1 MAPVD
6 DRGHFHC
13 MPRDAG
19 QLRSDGVSVMKA
31 LVSRFLAA
39 ESGAAAPKYGLIAGV
54 LSAAIV
60 TAVLGIASKLAVGA
74 DGMGR

>member
-1 MAPVD
+1 
-6 DRGHFHC
+6 
-13 MPRDAG
+13 
-19 QLRSDGVSVMKA
+19 MKA

-39 ESGAAAPKYGLIAGV
+39 ESGVAAPKYGLIAGV

-60 TAVLGIASKLAVGA
+60 TALLGIASKLAVGA